1 MRNAVALAVAVA
13 LVVVAGA
20 IAPAVVAGAPVQ
32 ASDGSALSSAA
43 DGSEVSGAVVATNA
57 STAST
62 TVASASTTSATP
74 STTLELQE
82 AFQGRTDRD
91 TLSYTFTADAN
102 TTVTAETEASDGE
115 VTFTYDR
122 WSSGASGGSSS
133 SFEVVDGESYT
144 VYYDVVGESRGE
156 DGFDT
161 TRSVDMRIGSM
172 ATASLSATVDYVSP
186 SFGTSDADDAR
197 VTFEGE
203 SQQSVSVTVT
213 IRNDGRGDMNVQGTA
228 TSSDTDVTASTENV
242 PSTVDAGRSATF
254 TVDVTV
260 DESANEGQKDVA
272 VAIEDNLGNREVV
285 RFDVSVRKATR
296 VVATQNQY
304 NVGDVLRGDDAT
316 MPVEIVEQTG
326 YDDVDVEIVEA
337 IGAGPNAS
345 LSVSGLDGRI
355 PAGGS
360 ESGTLG
366 VSVNGRSPQH
376 ETFSWTVRVRPTDD
390 QDASPT
396 TFRVTARTIYPAE
409 FGKTTASSPSYTFDE
424 ERGNS
429 EYTQRVDTT
438 IENTGD
444 LPLDLTAISVSS
456 PDVDDSLVSV
466 DVAQGSERVPGLS
479 DRDYELDVTVDSRAP
494 EGTHTLVIEYQ
505 SANASAGTETIRTDM
520 RIDHETRVRL
530 DESALSF
537 GRLEITRSDTRTVS
551 VREVL
556 GYNDVGNLTL
566 ERVDGPDEGW
576 LTIERG
582 VPGTL
587 SAREST
593 DVVFGL
599 QFDTDAEVLT
609 EYEWTFEVNGDDI
622 EPQTVTIT
630 AEPGLI
636 DAQETKDSLST
647 YADGSGSVASGATTM
662 TELLSRLESKIESG
676 DLDSGADISR
686 AFTAAQT
693 YVTLVNATEQTR
705 AHLEAGENEAAQ
717 RDLVRA
723 ASTYNT
729 VSLYVSQLE
738 DGELAG
744 LGEDGLSDGSDALNE
759 LIETQRAYYEQRLG
773 SEDTSL
779 LEEAIVKRELA
790 RIAVLQGDDDR
801 ANTLETAADRAFQAY
816 SQNVSAGQER
826 LQAARGTN
834 ENLTAS
840 SLTVVGGQ
848 PLLLNPAALGT
859 FQSQTASVL
868 DNYDTARER
877 FQAAG
882 ATETAAD
889 VRQERSQIAS
899 EYRTAETALYV
910 ASAGYLVAFVA
921 VIVHLFRGT
930 TAYVSDA
937 EETATG
943 DFLV

>member
-1 MRNAVALAVAVA
+1 MRNAVAIAVAVA
-13 LVVVAGA
+13 VMIVGGAVAPAAVAGA
-20 IAPAVVAGAPVQ
+20 AAP
-32 ASDGSALSSAA
+32 AA
-43 DGSEVSGAVVATNA
+43 DGTAPSPAADATNG
-57 STAST
+57 TPAST
-62 TVASASTTSATP
+62 TAASASTT
-74 STTLELQE
+74 LQLQE
-82 AFQGRTDRD
+82 AYEGQTDRD

-115 VTFTYDR
+115 VTFTFDR
-122 WSSGASGGSSS
+122 WSSGASGSSSS
-133 SFEVVDGESYT
+133 SFEVEDGESYT
-144 VYYDVVGESRGE
+144 VYYDVVGESQGE
-156 DGFDT
+156 DGYDT
-161 TRSVDMRIGSM
+161 TRSVSMRIGSM

-186 SFGTSDADDAR
+186 SFGRSDADDAR

-203 SQQSVSVTVT
+203 SRQSTSVTVT
-213 IRNDGRGDMNVQGTA
+213 VRNDGRGDMNVQGTA
-228 TSSDTDVTASTENV
+228 TSSDADVTASTRNV
-242 PSTVDAGRSATF
+242 PSSIDAGRSATF
-254 TVDVTV
+254 TVDVEV
-260 DESANEGQKDVA
+260 DESASEGSKDVA

-296 VVATQNQY
+296 VVATQSQY
-304 NVGDVLRGDDAT
+304 NVGDVLRGEDVT

-345 LSVSGLDGRI
+345 LSVSGLDGRV

-366 VSVNGRSPQH
+366 VSVNSRSPQH
-376 ETFSWTVRVRPTDD
+376 EEFSWTVRVRPTDD
-390 QDASPT
+390 QDASAT
-396 TFRVTARTIYPAE
+396 TFRVTARTIYPAD
-409 FGKTTASSPSYTFDE
+409 FGETEASSISYTFDE
-424 ERGNS
+424 ERGSS

-444 LPLDLTAISVSS
+444 LPLDVSSISVSS
-456 PDVDDSLVSV
+456 PDFDDSLVSV
-466 DVAQGSERVPGLS
+466 DVAQGSERVPGLA
-479 DRDYELDVTVDSRAP
+479 DRDYMLDVTVDSRAP
-494 EGTHTLVIEYQ
+494 EGDHTLVIEYQ
-505 SANASAGTETIRTDM
+505 SANASAGTETVRTSM
-520 RIDHETRVRL
+520 RVDHETRVEL
-530 DESALSF
+530 GESELSF

-551 VREVL
+551 VSEVL
-556 GYNDVGNLTL
+556 GYNDVENLTL
-566 ERVDGPDEGW
+566 TRVDGPDDGW
-576 LTIERG
+576 VTVERD

-587 SAREST
+587 PAREST

-609 EYEWTFEVNGDDI
+609 EYEWTFQVNGDDVN
-622 EPQTVTIT
+622 PQNVTIT

-636 DAQETKDSLST
+636 DAQETKDQLSA
-647 YADGSGSVASGATTM
+647 YADESGSVGSGATTM
-662 TELLSRLESKIESG
+662 TELLTRLEEKIESG

-693 YVTLVNATEQTR
+693 YVTFVNATEQTR

-729 VSLYVSQLE
+729 VSLYVSKLE

-759 LIETQRAYYEQRLG
+759 LIETQRAYYEEQLSG
-773 SEDTSL
+773 ENTSL

-790 RIAVLQGDDDR
+790 RIAVLQGEDDR
-801 ANTLETAADRAFQAY
+801 ANTLETAADRAFEAY
-816 SQNVSAGQER
+816 SQNVSAGQET
-826 LQAARGTN
+826 LQAARGTD

-859 FQSQTASVL
+859 FQSQKASVL
-868 DNYDTARER
+868 ENYGTARER

-882 ATETAAD
+882 ASETAAD
-889 VRQERSQIAS
+889 IRQERSQVAS

-910 ASAGYLVAFVA
+910 ASAGYLLAFVA

-930 TAYVSDA
+930 TAYISDA